1 MAHRAFRVR
10 DASRVPFHPHIAR
23 RRMPYIYHGFCRRVH
38 MSSAPICWRSKTLH
52 AISTRAHALPQVTGA
67 WHAWSAFRC
76 LCARRPLRVL
86 RNVRLSSLAFSPLG
100 AFPLTGTRD
109 ALFAALRPAARAIR
123 CTSRPFCANRTGIQ
137 ATQLRRKWDPS
148 FPGPNALQVASQ
160 SPPHP
165 LLRRWR
171 HVSAGDSTRLCDI
184 GVHSRRRGWA
194 WRRAAS
200 S

>member
-76 LCARRPLRVL
+76 LCARRPLQSLTECQAELACLLTSWGAFTDWYSRRSLRRTSTRRACHPLHESPVFRQQDGHPSDAASPQVGSLISRPERVAG
-86 RNVRLSSLAFSPLG
+86 SQSIATPSLAASLAP
-100 AFPLTGTRD
+100 R
-109 ALFAALRPAARAIR
+109 LRGR
-123 CTSRPFCANRTGIQ
+123 
-137 ATQLRRKWDPS
+137 
-148 FPGPNALQVASQ
+148 
-160 SPPHP
+160 
-165 LLRRWR
+165 
-171 HVSAGDSTRLCDI
+171 
-184 GVHSRRRGWA
+184 
-194 WRRAAS
+194 
-200 S
+200 

>member
-100 AFPLTGTRD
+100 ALPLTGTRD

-123 CTSRPFCANRTGIQ
+123 CTSRPF
-137 ATQLRRKWDPS
+137 LRQQDGHPS
-148 FPGPNALQVASQ
+148 DAASPQVGSFLSRPDRVAGSQ
-160 SPPHP
+160 SIATPS
-165 LLRRWR
+165 L
-171 HVSAGDSTRLCDI
+171 
-184 GVHSRRRGWA
+184 
-194 WRRAAS
+194 AAS
-200 S
+200 LASRPRGR